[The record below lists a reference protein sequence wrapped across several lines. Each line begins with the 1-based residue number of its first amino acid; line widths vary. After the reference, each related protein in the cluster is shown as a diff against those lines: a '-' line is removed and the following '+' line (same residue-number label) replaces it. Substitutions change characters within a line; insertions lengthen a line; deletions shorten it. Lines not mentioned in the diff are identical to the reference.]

1 MYINLYVHY
10 PLLIVGVL
18 VGFYSFILYFLR
30 FERNTNEENLVT
42 GNEGSVMNYCLS
54 FLTAYL
60 IFKFGS
66 LLLLYV
72 SMVVLV
78 LSPTETSYVI
88 LPFWAAVCGAILA
101 RPALLRAKDAGKRNA
116 FALLGL
122 IPVANLALFLAPPVR
137 SAARPP
143 YVPENR
149 FLRIAIGLGALAL
162 IVLVNEIVA
171 LALVSLH
178 QALS

>member
-1 MYINLYVHY
+1 MYINPYVY
-10 PLLIVGVL
+10 NLLIIVGV
-18 VGFYSFILYFLR
+18 VFGFYSFILYFLR
-30 FERNTNEENLVT
+30 FDRDAYEENLVT
-42 GNEGSVMNYCLS
+42 RNGGSVMNYCLS
-54 FLTAYL
+54 FLNAYL

-88 LPFWAAVCGAILA
+88 LPLWAAFCGAILA
-101 RPALLRAKDAGKRNA
+101 HSAFLRAKDAGKGKA

-137 SAARPP
+137 SADRPP

-149 FLRIAIGLGALAL
+149 CLRIAIGLGALVL